1 MKYTIEIPTDD
12 VNRIIVND
20 LKYVFRWKLDDEE
33 DDCELLNA
41 IEVVLAYY
49 MESNEYKEWFKTRG
63 RE

>member
-1 MKYTIEIPTDD
+1 MKTTIEIPIDD

-20 LKYVFRWKLDDEE
+20 LKYVFRWELGNEE
-33 DDCELLNA
+33 HETELMNA

-49 MESNEYKEWFKTRG
+49 MESSAYKEWFKTRG